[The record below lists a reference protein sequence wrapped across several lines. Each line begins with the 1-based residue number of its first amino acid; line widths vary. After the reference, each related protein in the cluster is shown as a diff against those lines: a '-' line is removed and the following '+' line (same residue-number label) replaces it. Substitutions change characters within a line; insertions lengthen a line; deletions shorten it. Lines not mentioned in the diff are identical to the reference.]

1 MVLTGAYHGHA
12 HVIELQRRINT
23 TLSVNFKD
31 KRGKQCGFPRFY
43 KNKRLLGTV
52 PHTELPPSVLA
63 GLANQQAQQRNGGA
77 GASNRDAQMADMT
90 NKASASSGAAE
101 RPNMTP
107 SNDFKL
113 KISMGAW
120 HPKDNTFAVAKHNS
134 LFIYTEK
141 RSITTSDK
149 KIAREREREREMKMQ
164 Q

>member
-52 PHTELPPSVLA
+52 PHTELPTSVLA
-63 GLANQQAQQRNGGA
+63 GLASQQAQQRNGGA
-77 GASNRDAQMADMT
+77 GANNRDVQMADRT

-149 KIAREREREREMKMQ
+149 KIAREREMKMQ
-164 Q
+164 